1 MSREIKPVLDIDRT
15 LHEPARLLIAALLY
29 NVEEADFL
37 FLLNESGLTKGNLS
51 SHLARLE
58 ESGYV
63 AVEKGYRGKIPRT
76 LARLT
81 PQGRAAFESYR
92 RNLKSVVAGL
102 G

>member
-1 MSREIKPVLDIDRT
+1 MTRGIKPVLDIDRT

-51 SHLARLE
+51 SHLAKLE
-58 ESGYV
+58 EAGY
-63 AVEKGYRGKIPRT
+63 AVIEKGYRGKIPHT

-81 PQGRAAFESYR
+81 PDGRKAFQAYR
-92 RNLKSVVAGL
+92 KNLKTVVAGL